1 MLRED
6 MMNRSMD
13 LTQRAGVQNG
23 SLSDN
28 LNSTYNTSFLGI
40 APPSGAYVAM
50 MEAKFEKDQKR
61 LQMMR
66 MEARLKKLQTD
77 EEKVARQ
84 ISEARKKQD
93 FIMNM
98 KNEKER
104 QARMK
109 ADHQERLRMQ
119 EEENRRRFNDERFQT
134 KKQIHDN
141 LRRKY
146 TENHMA
152 GEDIK

>member
-1 MLRED
+1 
-6 MMNRSMD
+6 
-13 LTQRAGVQNG
+13 
-23 SLSDN
+23 
-28 LNSTYNTSFLGI
+28 
-40 APPSGAYVAM
+40 
-50 MEAKFEKDQKR
+50 
-61 LQMMR
+61 MMR

>member
-13 LTQRAGVQNG
+13 LTHKGGLHNG

-28 LNSTYNTSFLGI
+28 LNSTLNTSFLGI
-40 APPSGAYVAM
+40 APPSGAFVAR
-50 MEAKFEKDQKR
+50 MEAKFEKDQTR

-84 ISEARKKQD
+84 ISEARKK
-93 FIMNM
+93 
-98 KNEKER
+98 
-104 QARMK
+104 
-109 ADHQERLRMQ
+109 
-119 EEENRRRFNDERFQT
+119 
-134 KKQIHDN
+134 
-141 LRRKY
+141 
-146 TENHMA
+146 
-152 GEDIK
+152 